1 MNFEDIKA
9 GTKIIRLSEETEI
22 KPKVFKK
29 IIMKKT
35 TFWVFIPI
43 LIAGLSVACN
53 QKKAE
58 NAESS
63 QQIVKNDT
71 IAIKV
76 AEVHEQSVAQ
86 IFEYTAVV
94 RAEATNN
101 IAPTIPGRI
110 DKIFVEVGDFVTVG
124 QKLAQM
130 DATQLRQAQTQLDN
144 LKENFNRLDEL
155 YKVGGVSKADWD
167 ALKTQLDVAQNAY
180 NNLAENTQLLS
191 PINGVVTLR
200 NYDSGDICA
209 GLPILQIQQIRPVKL
224 LINVSESQ
232 YNDMKK
238 GMTAKIKIDILGD
251 NEITGRVSLIYPTF
265 DARTHTFPVEIT
277 IPNANAKVR
286 PGMYARAIFNLGD
299 RKNVVVSDN
308 AIVKQPGSGDRFVY
322 VLNDDQSVSYVKVT
336 LGRRLDANYEI
347 LSGLKDGDKVATT
360 SLTKL
365 KDGIHVT
372 VVD

>member
-1 MNFEDIKA
+1 
-9 GTKIIRLSEETEI
+9 
-22 KPKVFKK
+22 
-29 IIMKKT
+29 MKKT
-35 TFWVFIPI
+35 TLWVFIPI
-43 LIAGLSVACN
+43 ILAVLSAACAK
-53 QKKAE
+53 KKAE
-58 NAESS
+58 NVETS
-63 QQIVKNDT
+63 QQIVRNDT
-71 IAIKV
+71 IAIRV

-86 IFEYTAVV
+86 FFEYTAVV
-94 RAEATNN
+94 RANATNN

-110 DKIFVEVGDFVTVG
+110 DKIFVEVGSFVSVG
-124 QKLAQM
+124 QKLVQM

-167 ALKTQLDVAQNAY
+167 ALKTQLDIAQNAY
-180 NNLAENTQLLS
+180 NNLSENTKLLS

-238 GMTAKIKIDILGD
+238 GMSAKIKIDILGD
-251 NEITGRVSLIYPTF
+251 NEITGRVSLIYPTL

-277 IPNANAKVR
+277 IPNANVKVR
-286 PGMYARAIFNLGD
+286 PGMYARAIFNLGN

-322 VLNDDQSVSYVKVT
+322 VLNDDHTVSYVKVT
-336 LGRRLDANYEI
+336 LGRRLDTNYEI
-347 LSGLKDGDKVATT
+347 LSGLKEGDKVAIT

-365 KDGIHVT
+365 KDGIHVA
-372 VVD
+372 VID